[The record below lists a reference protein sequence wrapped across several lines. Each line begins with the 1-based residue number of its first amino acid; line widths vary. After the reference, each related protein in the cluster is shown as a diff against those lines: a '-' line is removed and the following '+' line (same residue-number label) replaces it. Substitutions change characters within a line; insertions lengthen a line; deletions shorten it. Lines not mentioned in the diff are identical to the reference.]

1 MLNDRFKLWDSCVRA
16 AGFPQGFLSWV
27 AQFGFSIP
35 VALPDVSWTLGF
47 LSVLEDQTQA
57 LARRTAADK
66 SGHFMGVLE
75 DSWAAGGSLP
85 FRLMREP
92 QAPEVL
98 ELQMK
103 VFVKLAPQKCFLVA
117 SPGLN
122 CWMLMSFGLTTSSLG
137 ILAFR
142 SLLFRLRTFR
152 SPLPPGSQAYVGL
165 VPQVPAASLVPLD
178 FSLWTQA
185 LRSSKPTSMRGVDGW
200 SFAELRLIPQGFV
213 EVLLQLFHWCE
224 QTCTWPRV
232 FQTWLVV
239 LLRKIP
245 TGIVSWGSVR
255 PISVAATLYRMWSKM
270 RTTQLMTHAR
280 TLATSTVRPCLSTRS
295 IWGIQVEIIAEYL
308 ASSISPCGLVL
319 DLVKAFNVVCRPF
332 LKSLMLRLGFQPTV
346 VEAWFSCLDG
356 LSRQA
361 LVAGAV
367 YGTSKATTG
376 IPEGDPLSVVG
387 MFALCCLFREVVSSQ
402 DSIAFPFSYAD
413 SWEVVT
419 GDVSKLLSVL
429 RALDEMSN
437 VCRLPVLPNA
447 GRGLSILVSENSW
460 LLVLC
465 LVRLFPSGL
474 LVVALALVYG
484 LFLPKGCG
492 HTE

>member
-1 MLNDRFKLWDSCVRA
+1 M
-16 AGFPQGFLSWV
+16 
-27 AQFGFSIP
+27 
-35 VALPDVSWTLGF
+35 
-47 LSVLEDQTQA
+47 
-57 LARRTAADK
+57 
-66 SGHFMGVLE
+66 
-75 DSWAAGGSLP
+75 
-85 FRLMREP
+85 
-92 QAPEVL
+92 
-98 ELQMK
+98 
-103 VFVKLAPQKCFLVA
+103 
-117 SPGLN
+117 
-122 CWMLMSFGLTTSSLG
+122 
-137 ILAFR
+137 
-142 SLLFRLRTFR
+142 
-152 SPLPPGSQAYVGL
+152 
-165 VPQVPAASLVPLD
+165 
-178 FSLWTQA
+178 
-185 LRSSKPTSMRGVDGW
+185 
-200 SFAELRLIPQGFV
+200 
-213 EVLLQLFHWCE
+213 
-224 QTCTWPRV
+224 
-232 FQTWLVV
+232 V

-413 SWEVVT
+413 NWEVVT

-474 LVVALALVYG
+474 LVVALALIWLILTERLRPHGMIVLPVGIVGCSACVVFVY
-484 LFLPKGCG
+484 L
-492 HTE
+492 EVS